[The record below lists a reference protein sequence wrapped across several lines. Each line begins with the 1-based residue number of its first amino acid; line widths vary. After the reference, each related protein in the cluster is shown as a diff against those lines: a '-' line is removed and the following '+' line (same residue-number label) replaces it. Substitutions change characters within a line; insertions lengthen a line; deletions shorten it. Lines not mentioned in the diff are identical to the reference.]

1 MTKTVLVVDLEAE
14 RYVDRLSSQFPQ
26 LTILGAIS
34 FEEAEPRFAGTE
46 ILVTKG
52 SALDGVEF
60 TRAHAARMPRLE
72 WIQCLISGCEHIV
85 HALDGREHVLI
96 TTVSGIH
103 GPQVSEMAV
112 LHMLALSRNARRL
125 LRNHDAHVWD
135 RLEQRVLTGKMV
147 GIVGLGAIGAYLA
160 RVCKAF
166 GMTVY
171 GLSRS
176 ARSLDA
182 VDRTFNR
189 TELVDLARDVDFL
202 VVVVPE
208 TAETVGLIDAQVLS
222 AMKPTAYLINLAR
235 GPVVDEEALIAALR
249 AGEIAGAGLD
259 VFAVEPLPA
268 TSPLWNLENV
278 IITPHVAGRSDHY
291 VEGALTVVEHNLAAY
306 LRGARDD
313 LVNVIWKP

>member
-52 SALDGVEF
+52 SAVDGVEF